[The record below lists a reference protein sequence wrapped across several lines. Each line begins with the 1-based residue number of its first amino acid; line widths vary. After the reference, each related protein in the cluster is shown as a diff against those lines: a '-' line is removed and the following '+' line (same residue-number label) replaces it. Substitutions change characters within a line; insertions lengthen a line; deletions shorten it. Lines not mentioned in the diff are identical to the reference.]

1 MTTAE
6 KIYRNLQS
14 LPAEKVEEVSNFV
27 DFLLSKQDNKPVA
40 ITDHWPKE
48 FVENVLGQWQGEPL
62 ERLHQGD
69 FEKRLEL

>member
-14 LPAEKVEEVSNFV
+14 LPAEKVEEVADFV
-27 DFLLSKQDNKPVA
+27 DFLLSKQSNPPVA
-40 ITDHWPKE
+40 MIGHWPKE
-48 FVENVLGQWQGEPL
+48 FVENILGQWQGEPL
-62 ERLHQGD
+62 ERPHQGD